1 MAKWDSLL
9 GLPLDQA
16 LEAARAGGV
25 EPTVLVT
32 CAPRRKGEDAD
43 ASQSGTGRPGGTP
56 RVIRVRDINA
66 GEGCELTVSTFPD
79 GDPRKE

>member
-1 MAKWDSLL
+1 MANWQSLL
-9 GLPLDQA
+9 GLPLDVA
-16 LEAARAGGV
+16 LRIVRTWGC
-25 EPTVLVT
+25 EPKVLVT